1 MHISHVC
8 TNFRIIYSFLW
19 YVTEPHVYSS
29 IPLLDI
35 IFGIQILSHPY
46 QSKTQRFLYTRATFP
61 IEYQPTLQPLWKKID
76 GWRRRRKR
84 ASLLDSES
92 PRRTTTILVHAGP
105 AEISI
110 DKRWEQIQVK
120 IAGERVCMGTRARR
134 VTPRRYICSNAS
146 TSSPPAKTRRARTER
161 RRFGENPIKITGLS
175 LSPSLLGRQRGSI
188 AGEEFEREEKKGR
201 KRERR
206 RRQQSAIKIAPFQ
219 HCFLS
224 LARARG
230 GDSTAAVARGI
241 YSRQTGWLACA
252 RVWRVAKNAMPG
264 CARLFTRQQQQQQQR
279 QALRRG
285 RERFFLTAARA
296 LLLFARERETKDYIR
311 KGRNAPGSLYGMGGW
326 TLRWGFSLEFIA
338 VGGAVHTRVRA
349 RAWRRRRR
357 RRTKLACVCQV
368 RWFLRKLLRKWNN
381 ESFEVEESI
390 GLDL

>member
-46 QSKTQRFLYTRATFP
+46 QSKTRRFLYTRATFP

-120 IAGERVCMGTRARR
+120 IAGERVCVGTRARR

-241 YSRQTGWLACA
+241 YSRQTGWLA
-252 RVWRVAKNAMPG
+252 R
-264 CARLFTRQQQQQQQR
+264 
-279 QALRRG
+279 
-285 RERFFLTAARA
+285 ARA
-296 LLLFARERETKDYIR
+296 CDELRKMPCRDVRAFLLANSSSSSSSSVRLYDEEERVFFSLQPARCCFLRESERQKITFGKDETHRVRYTGWEDGRYAEDFRWSLLPWEEPCTHACAREREEEGGEEER
-311 KGRNAPGSLYGMGGW
+311 SWRVCARYG
-326 TLRWGFSLEFIA
+326 GF
-338 VGGAVHTRVRA
+338 
-349 RAWRRRRR
+349 W
-357 RRTKLACVCQV
+357 
-368 RWFLRKLLRKWNN
+368 
-381 ESFEVEESI
+381 ESCSENGIMKVSK
-390 GLDL
+390 